1 MTSSD
6 LQDKS
11 VDAVVMMNT
20 AIINLRLYP
29 YTNAMVSRSIDRLYE
44 SFLNILEDVDA
55 VVFAESEKN
64 LLIGG
69 EALGPKHK
77 GKAHIAIFLVLM
89 MNWEIKSIT
98 FTRGLDKA
106 ELIPFLE
113 IIGKKPDEQQ
123 IKKVRDQI
131 VSEGRMLHI
140 LLNQK
145 IYIAKEEG
153 HQLVASLDIK
163 DDDIIKYITAE
174 DPDAVFDPQKVREM
188 AQDPE
193 WVSRIFQSGIN
204 SIFSRAGTASSA
216 KLSKSM
222 FNMLLAMDDISV
234 NSDREKISQL
244 IAGYISDMDAELI
257 AMTLAQNIESLL
269 ASQLFGDI
277 VSKMDSEKF
286 EKVVGMIG
294 EILDRVGKKIDRSPD
309 PRIASMQQAYDYMM
323 SSERGI
329 ELQARIQEIKAR
341 QEEEHNRKITD
352 IKEIGSSILN
362 NLEQGILDERIATSF
377 DDIIQDLFAVGE
389 TEIAEELIDRL
400 SNELFNYDTDIRIQ
414 VPGAL
419 LKALDSLSINKR
431 KEILNRLSTKLIN
444 WIRFETKYT
453 DAYRS
458 LCSHLSD
465 FARSHIQDQQFM
477 DSHPTI
483 EAFRLIVSKELEK
496 NEEIICAASDTMRE
510 IASDEILKIL
520 MQEFLTDNNNKRNEA
535 GQILILMVDL
545 SINSLL
551 DVMKDS
557 EDSSKRILILNL
569 IPEMGPAAVPA
580 VLERLNQDPP
590 WYYVRNLVRILG
602 RIGSD
607 EHVKIIAP
615 HLLHSDHRVQREAV
629 KSINHIGG
637 GSKAEILLKALP
649 AFDDRVKAGVVTVL
663 GSLKQRNAVKPLI
676 ELFKSK
682 LTLPED
688 MKVDLQEKIC
698 LALGNIGDKDALPFL
713 EGVRKQRTFLSM
725 TSYHPTVR
733 AAAAKALSRIMSKS

>member
-153 HQLVASLDIK
+153 HQLMASLDIK

-174 DPDAVFDPQKVREM
+174 DPAAVFDPQKVREM

-294 EILDRVGKKIDRSPD
+294 EILDRVGKKIDSSPD

-352 IKEIGSSILN
+352 LKEIGSSILN
-362 NLEQGILDERIATSF
+362 NLEQGILDERITTSF

-414 VPGAL
+414 VSGAL

-465 FARSHIQDQQFM
+465 FARSQIQDQQFM

-496 NEEIICAASDTMRE
+496 NEEIISAASDTMRE

-551 DVMKDS
+551 DVMKES

-607 EHVKIIAP
+607 EQVKIIAP